1 MFNNYPVL
9 SKVGIL
15 LLDAVITVSSYILAI
30 YARNLLGFSDKVSW
44 HLYINMLLLI
54 LVVWSALSEYQEAYA
69 GKAYSHSRYVG
80 SFRSLKDDLLIIVR
94 TVIFGCPLVYVLS
107 LTLVA
112 FTQFY
117 ITWGGVPKSLI
128 FFFGLFNLILLSLE
142 KTVIHFVASNLHNK
156 DKHSKK
162 VLILGSGDTAK
173 HFINKA
179 LDSPGQVISIL
190 GIISLDKNDIG
201 KEIKGFK
208 ILETLDHLTR
218 VLHSIYI
225 DELIV
230 ALPAK
235 HMGNIEEVIGTC
247 DKEGV
252 PVRVVSPFFKD
263 LISKS
268 RAEVTYGLT
277 NIMFL
282 PVERNDLEMLIK
294 RLIDIVISF
303 AGLIVLAPLFAVTAV
318 LIKLNSPGPVFYKWK
333 ILGLH
338 KKPLTSY
345 KFRTMIVNADSLKE
359 DLVNSNEMSGAAFKM
374 TRDPRITTLGRWL
387 RKYSLDELPQ
397 LWSVLTGD
405 LSLVGPRPP
414 LQTEVEYYEG
424 WHRRKLSVKPGIT
437 CLWQISG
444 RNVINDFD
452 EWVILDLKYIDNWS
466 LWLDIKILFKTVFA
480 VFKGTGK

>member
-1 MFNNYPVL
+1 
-9 SKVGIL
+9 
-15 LLDAVITVSSYILAI
+15 
-30 YARNLLGFSDKVSW
+30 
-44 HLYINMLLLI
+44 
-54 LVVWSALSEYQEAYA
+54 
-69 GKAYSHSRYVG
+69 
-80 SFRSLKDDLLIIVR
+80 
-94 TVIFGCPLVYVLS
+94 
-107 LTLVA
+107 
-112 FTQFY
+112 
-117 ITWGGVPKSLI
+117 
-128 FFFGLFNLILLSLE
+128 
-142 KTVIHFVASNLHNK
+142 
-156 DKHSKK
+156 
-162 VLILGSGDTAK
+162 
-173 HFINKA
+173 
-179 LDSPGQVISIL
+179 
-190 GIISLDKNDIG
+190 
-201 KEIKGFK
+201 
-208 ILETLDHLTR
+208 
-218 VLHSIYI
+218 
-225 DELIV
+225 
-230 ALPAK
+230 
-235 HMGNIEEVIGTC
+235 
-247 DKEGV
+247 V

-359 DLVNSNEMSGAAFKM
+359 DLVNNNEMSGAAFKM
-374 TRDPRITTLGRWL
+374 TRDPRITTFGRWL

-466 LWLDIKILFKTVFA
+466 LWLDIKILFKTVFS